1 MEGGSSYSER
11 TPPMP
16 NAGAGPRQKFAPE
29 WGEYLRNGNGLF
41 RNDNDGALVYY
52 YYKAYFGGNGG
63 QYHSLG
69 QQRVQL
75 RNLTSL
81 APCAHASTVRRHAPR
96 HAKATRSSAAI
107 ATASPA
113 SAARS

>member
-52 YYKAYFGGNGG
+52 YYKAYFGGNGR

-75 RNLTSL
+75 GQPGAVR
-81 APCAHASTVRRHAPR
+81 AHASTVRRHAPR
-96 HAKATRSSAAI
+96 HARATRSSAAI